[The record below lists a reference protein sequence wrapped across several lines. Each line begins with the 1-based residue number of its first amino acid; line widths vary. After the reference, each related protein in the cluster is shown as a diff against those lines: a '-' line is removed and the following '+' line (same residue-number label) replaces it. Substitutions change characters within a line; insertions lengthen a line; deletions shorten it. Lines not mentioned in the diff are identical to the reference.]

1 MLYLLECIP
10 MRKRTRLRR
19 SKRQHQEQGHESII
33 PISDQTPR
41 VQHPTPDISR
51 EVTPQNALQLQ
62 RTLGN
67 RAVTQMI
74 QRQQRPQANIQRTF
88 TDGATFLGNTDGT
101 NQMLQAIAGFM
112 DQYNL
117 FLANNNKQATDYGD
131 AAKTLRKLDRKIFEY
146 FDHHNATTQKI
157 ENIPHYTHIE
167 AVRTQA
173 NKEHE
178 DFVQSTQDNE
188 GMLPFDFEGMDMSES
203 VRLIMLWNNIRQGMG
218 KIKVSGDPDYQKKV
232 YSWLVK
238 LLETPTGRKI
248 LSKLNVGDPNELM
261 TNIYIGEKKSELPL
275 GVEDQAKQKGKTIED
290 VDRSEAQ
297 PLGNTGEMTGPE
309 APTGD
314 ENPYEFPTINSSDG
328 FREAILS
335 GAKGVI
341 LSGKKYTFNT
351 VSEKRVGAFVTAKEG
366 ESKSE
371 GTNHN
376 QILTPSWVTLGH
388 ELGHAVHFRGGGT
401 NMENP
406 QIMQDLTGKSRPELN
421 QIWQNSEELL
431 TIQGWENALRGD
443 VGLSQRGS
451 HVPYTAGKRIERYWS
466 IFADFKQTYADL
478 SYITLFNDLGQFKR
492 DMNTTFNMKDE
503 GTGFD
508 DDNVYQALQ
517 LRWQNLK
524 NKYDSDDLKLAKRAY
539 VLGKYNQMVETY
551 TTKLQVYNDKFWK
564 PTSKKE
570 EWATLK
576 QKYLLLKDKWEN
588 HYHEL
593 MAEETDTR
601 EGGTTKFYQYYEA
614 VDLHQWKLSK
624 FAF

>member
-1 MLYLLECIP
+1 MP
-10 MRKRTRLRR
+10 KRSRLRR

-41 VQHPTPDISR
+41 VQQHPSHDISR
-51 EVTPQNALQLQ
+51 EVTPQNALHLQ

-74 QRQQRPQANIQRTF
+74 QRQQRPTATIQRTF

-101 NQMLQAIAGFM
+101 NVMLQAMGGFM

-117 FLANNNKQATDYGD
+117 FLANNDKQAQDYGD
-131 AAKTLRKLDRKIFEY
+131 AARVLRLLDRKIFEY
-146 FDHHNATTQKI
+146 FDHHNATTRKI
-157 ENIPHYTHIE
+157 EDTPHYAHVD
-167 AVRTQA
+167 AVRSQA

-178 DFVQSTQDNE
+178 DFVQSTQDRDT
-188 GMLPFDFEGMDMSES
+188 LPFDFDGMDMGES
-203 VRLIMLWNNIRQGMG
+203 VQLIMMWNNIRKGMG

-248 LSKLNVGDPNELM
+248 LSKLNAGDPSELM
-261 TNIYIGEKKSELPL
+261 TNIYIGEEKSELPM
-275 GVEDQAKQKGKTIED
+275 GVEDQAKQKGNEVED

-297 PLGNTGEMTGPE
+297 PLGKTGAMKGPE
-309 APTGD
+309 VPTGD
-314 ENPYEFPTINSSDG
+314 ENPKEFPTINNSGG

-351 VSEKRVGAFVTAKEG
+351 DKETHVGAFVTAKEG

-371 GTNHN
+371 SANHH
-376 QILTPSWVTLGH
+376 QILTPGWVTLGH

-443 VGLSQRGS
+443 VGITERAS
-451 HVPYTAGKRIERYWS
+451 HIPYTAGKRVQRYWS
-466 IFADFKQTYADL
+466 IYADFKQTYADL
-478 SYITLFNDLGQFKR
+478 SYITLFDDIRQFKK
-492 DMNTTFNMKDE
+492 DMTTTFNMKDE

-508 DDNVYQALQ
+508 DNNVYQALQ

-524 NKYDSDDLKLAKRAY
+524 NKYDDNNLKLAKRAF
-539 VLGKYNQMVETY
+539 VIDKYQEMVKTY
-551 TTKLQVYNDKFWK
+551 TTKLRVYNDKFWK
-564 PTSKKE
+564 PSSKKQ

-614 VDLHQWKLSK
+614 VDMHQWKLSK